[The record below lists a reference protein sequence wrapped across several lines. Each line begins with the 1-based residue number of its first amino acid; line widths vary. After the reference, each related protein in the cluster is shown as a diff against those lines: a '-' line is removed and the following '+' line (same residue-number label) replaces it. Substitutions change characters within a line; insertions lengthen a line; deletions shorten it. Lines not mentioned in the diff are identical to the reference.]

1 MLSPTPRV
9 SISPSFEPVAQ
20 STGNTMHKV
29 NRILFF
35 VAAMALQPATALA
48 GDFSRPGWYAG
59 LNYAQGFN
67 FITEAIDTKT
77 GGKLNTSNTGG
88 FTARGGYRLFSWFA
102 IEGNYEFMAGFKTDG
117 LLGTTDIRT
126 NSIMVSPKFLLP
138 LWRAQPYLL
147 LGFGAQHSTLDFTSD
162 LRFVDNSK
170 SNSWK
175 AAFRPALG
183 IDIYITAKLL
193 ANLELAGVFVP
204 GKFENQDITLND
216 PIYLS
221 LGAGLQYRF

>member
-1 MLSPTPRV
+1 MYNK
-9 SISPSFEPVAQ
+9 F
-20 STGNTMHKV
+20 
-29 NRILFF
+29 RILLFL
-35 VAAMALQPATALA
+35 AILALQPGTALA
-48 GDFSRPGWYAG
+48 GEFSRQGWYAG
-59 LNYAQGFN
+59 LNYAHGFN
-67 FITEAIDTKT
+67 FITEAIDAKT

-102 IEGNYEFMAGFKTDG
+102 IEGEYEFMSGFKTDG
-117 LLGTTDIRT
+117 ALGSTDIRT

-138 LWRAQPYLL
+138 FWRVQPYLL
-147 LGFGAQHSTLDFTSD
+147 VGFGAQHSNLDFTSD
-162 LRFVDNSK
+162 TRLVDDS
-170 SNSWK
+170 SVSSWK
-175 AAFRPALG
+175 AALRPALG
-183 IDIYITAKLL
+183 IDFYITPKLL

>member
-1 MLSPTPRV
+1 MVNKSGIFLFLAML
-9 SISPSFEPVAQ
+9 
-20 STGNTMHKV
+20 
-29 NRILFF
+29 
-35 VAAMALQPATALA
+35 ALQPGAALA

-67 FITEAIDTKT
+67 FITEAVDTRI
-77 GGKLNTSNTGG
+77 GGKLNTSNTWGL
-88 FTARGGYRLFSWFA
+88 TARGGYRLFSWFA
-102 IEGNYEFMAGFKTDG
+102 IEGEYEYMNGFKTDG
-117 LLGTTDIRT
+117 SLGSTDIRT

-138 LWRAQPYLL
+138 FWRVQPYILV
-147 LGFGAQHSTLDFTSD
+147 GFGAQHSTLDFSSD
-162 LRFVDNSK
+162 VPRLADD
-170 SNSWK
+170 SNASSWK
-175 AAFRPALG
+175 AAVRPALG
-183 IDIYITAKLL
+183 IDFYITPKLL